1 MTFRYLFFNMDQT
14 GVFFNIDQFVFFIY
28 WLICF
33 FIFWLICFFPR
44 WEVAGPAGQ
53 SKMLDIGQDIA
64 LQDRQK
70 DEMLRHLATLGI
82 VAQWHGVQ

>member
-14 GVFFNIDQFVFFIY
+14 GVFFIY
-28 WLICF
+28 WHN
-33 FIFWLICFFPR
+33 CFFPR